1 MRSRTI
7 ILSPGESFI
16 TADGLKVE
24 ARTEEQERRE
34 QASLDRLQDAHAAA
48 LQALGKAGQQIQAQ
62 QALVSAQQALSD
74 PSITEPS
81 APRAISITDLDDRI
95 VIEVGAAELRLTHEE
110 AARLFAWGRDFGG
123 KPQA

>member
-7 ILSPGESFI
+7 TLRPGESFV
-16 TADGLKVE
+16 TADGLTVE

-34 QASLDRLQDAHAAA
+34 QASLDRIQDAHAAA
-48 LQALGKAGQQIQAQ
+48 FQVFDKAREQVLAQ
-62 QALVSAQQALSD
+62 RAMESVQQALSD
-74 PSITEPS
+74 PSITELS

-95 VIEVGAAELRLTHEE
+95 VIEVGCTQLRLSHEE
-110 AARLFAWGRDFGG
+110 AARLFARGRDFGS

>member
-34 QASLDRLQDAHAAA
+34 
-48 LQALGKAGQQIQAQ
+48 
-62 QALVSAQQALSD
+62 QALSD

-110 AARLFAWGRDFGG
+110 AARLFARGRDFGG